1 VDAQVLR
8 LFHRV
13 RPPDFREQLPVRES
27 FSRADNMAEQR
38 VVCLQD
44 APHARLLVKVKL
56 NADEH
61 RLTLPTF
68 PRKLTAMPS
77 NFDEAFAAVQS
88 LAKDFDAQKDFYLSP
103 QYQEA
108 EVRKRFI
115 DKFLHALGWDV
126 NSDVQKNPFQQEV
139 KIEPA
144 VTVGKS
150 ERHADYAFYV
160 APHFRKHDVR
170 LFVEAKKP
178 AGELVTPENCYQT
191 IRYGANAGTP
201 LAALTSFR
209 QLVVLDSRY
218 KLNIDTATKKV
229 VRHYDYTDY
238 ADAAKFRE
246 IFDLLSRDA
255 VAANSLETLAES
267 LASKRG
273 KAVQRGTN
281 EIPIGD
287 AFLKELDTYRGIL
300 ARAFKNRNP
309 DLDGETLTEITQRTL
324 DRLVFLR
331 FLEDKGIETKESV
344 ANFGRRGTPWLDFV
358 AASKRLNG
366 IYNGI
371 VFRPHK
377 LDGPDFQVDED
388 VFAGVCKWLSDPRS
402 FYLFDIIPIHT
413 LGSIYEQFLGKVIV
427 TTDKRARVEEK
438 PEVRKAGGVYY
449 TPDYIVRYIVENT
462 VGKLIAGKTPA
473 QIAEMRFADIACGS
487 GSFLLGVFDLLLH
500 YHRDWFNANPDKAK
514 KAGCVQRDDGAW
526 HLSLQQRREIL
537 LHNIYGVDI
546 DRQAVEV
553 AQLSLYLKLLEEE
566 TTGTAREYQMEFHE
580 TLLPSLAK
588 NIVCGNSLIGTD
600 IVSGE
605 LFEPVEERKLNPMNF
620 EDRFPQIFRRRRG
633 DEAQTLLKDKSET
646 PHVVSYDSGGGELRD
661 APPGQLDYTMPGV
674 PLHGSFSYKKSK
686 KEKTV
691 PPPALPES
699 EYEGGFD
706 AILGNPPYLPIFEL
720 DKHTLDYF
728 AKKSLF
734 YQKRYDAYALFI
746 EQSLRFLKSEKGLL
760 GYIVPSSLMNNEAFI
775 LLRKHIAEQTTIL
788 EMRVLGG
795 NVFCGVNKDTMTILV
810 QKKVPTPDSDLIKV
824 KYFSAENEGWG
835 KCEKDFSLPSNK
847 LLADGAFAMSAS
859 NENDL
864 CQKIA
869 KAHKTK
875 PLSCFCKSFQGIVT
889 GSDNV
894 FIVAEEEECSFSKE
908 EEKYLR
914 PFLFGSDIGR
924 YGFVSAPQ
932 KIIYVTRLDSL
943 RGIPKIQKRLE
954 QERDKLSRRRETR
967 QGKIPWY
974 ALHWPRDKDIFE
986 QPKILIQGIR
996 NLTLP
1001 RRIVATVDN
1010 SDTYAGVN
1018 LTIVNKFADCQ
1029 YSLAFFLGILNSGAV
1044 NFLFRH
1050 RFVDHRIKN
1059 CYIDTVP
1066 IPELD
1071 LSVSAD
1077 KALHD
1082 KLVALVE
1089 QMLAAKPQ
1097 LARAQSDADKE
1108 FYGNKCVDLDR
1119 RIDALVYEL
1128 YGLTA
1133 DEIKIVEGVSK

>member
-1 VDAQVLR
+1 
-8 LFHRV
+8 
-13 RPPDFREQLPVRES
+13 
-27 FSRADNMAEQR
+27 
-38 VVCLQD
+38 
-44 APHARLLVKVKL
+44 
-56 NADEH
+56 
-61 RLTLPTF
+61 
-68 PRKLTAMPS
+68 MPS

-88 LAKDFDAQKDFYLSP
+88 LAKDFDEQKDFYLTP

-108 EVRKRFI
+108 EARNDFI
-115 DKFLHALGWDV
+115 NKFFFALGWDV
-126 NSDVQKNPFQQEV
+126 YHDLQKHPFKQEV
-139 KIEPA
+139 KLEPGVA
-144 VTVGKS
+144 MGES
-150 ERHADYAFYV
+150 ERRADYAFYV
-160 APHFRKHDVR
+160 TPHFRKDNVR
-170 LFVEAKKP
+170 FFVEAKKP
-178 AGELVTPENCYQT
+178 ASEIATPDNCFQT

-201 LAALTSFR
+201 LAVLTSFR

-229 VRHYDYTDY
+229 VRHYDYADY

-287 AFLKELDTYRGIL
+287 AFLQELDTYRGIL

-344 ANFGRRGTPWLDFV
+344 ANFERRGTPWLDFV

-377 LDGPDFQVDED
+377 LDDPDFQVDED
-388 VFAGVCKWLSDPRS
+388 VFASVCKWLSDPRS

-449 TPDYIVRYIVENT
+449 TPEYIVRYIVENT
-462 VGKLIAGKTPA
+462 VGKLIEGKTPA

-514 KAGCVQRDDGAW
+514 KAGCVQRDDDAW

-580 TLLPSLAK
+580 TLLPSLK
-588 NIVCGNSLIGTD
+588 DNIVCGNSLIGTD

-605 LFEPVEERKLNPMNF
+605 LFEPVEERKLNPMDF
-620 EDRFPQIFRRRRG
+620 EDRFPQIFRR
-633 DEAQTLLKDKSET
+633 KIS
-646 PHVVSYDSGGGELRD
+646 GGELRD

-686 KEKTV
+686 KDKTV
-691 PPPALPES
+691 PSPAVPVPEF
-699 EYEGGFD
+699 EGGFD
-706 AILGNPPYLPIFEL
+706 VVLGNPPWISLSGKFGNEFLPKTAQEYLIRKYEGNTYMPNMYE
-720 DKHTLDYF
+720 YF
-728 AKKSLF
+728 V
-734 YQKRYDAYALFI
+734 R
-746 EQSLRFLKSEKGLL
+746 KGLTL
-760 GYIVPSSLMNNEAFI
+760 TRENGLFGFIVPDRLGFNTQFFHLRDRILAESRIVSLLYKVPFPGITADTLVFIFCKGVVKSSHEVEISEYGHPPVLRKQTDLVAHPERRFEYKIDAKQDAFANRVAAFPCVKPLGEVASCTSGFGGKSQLITETRTDKDHIKTLKGDSIGRYEHRKGYWFEFKRENITGRTTDRAKLGAKPKI
-775 LLRKHIAEQTTIL
+775 LLRKTGDSIIATFDDSGIFPEQSLYFLFDSKTQIDFKYL
-788 EMRVLGG
+788 LGVI
-795 NVFCGVNKDTMTILV
+795 N
-810 QKKVPTPDSDLIKV
+810 S
-824 KYFSAENEGWG
+824 
-835 KCEKDFSLPSNK
+835 K
-847 LLADGAFAMSAS
+847 LLNWWFKKSCLTNEKSIAQVKTIDLVKLPIRTIEFS
-859 NENDL
+859 NTSD
-864 CQKIA
+864 
-869 KAHKTK
+869 
-875 PLSCFCKSFQGIVT
+875 KS
-889 GSDNV
+889 
-894 FIVAEEEECSFSKE
+894 
-908 EEKYLR
+908 R
-914 PFLFGSDIGR
+914 
-924 YGFVSAPQ
+924 
-932 KIIYVTRLDSL
+932 
-943 RGIPKIQKRLE
+943 
-954 QERDKLSRRRETR
+954 
-967 QGKIPWY
+967 
-974 ALHWPRDKDIFE
+974 
-986 QPKILIQGIR
+986 
-996 NLTLP
+996 
-1001 RRIVATVDN
+1001 
-1010 SDTYAGVN
+1010 
-1018 LTIVNKFADCQ
+1018 
-1029 YSLAFFLGILNSGAV
+1029 
-1044 NFLFRH
+1044 
-1050 RFVDHRIKN
+1050 
-1059 CYIDTVP
+1059 
-1066 IPELD
+1066 
-1071 LSVSAD
+1071 
-1077 KALHD
+1077 HD
-1082 KLVALVE
+1082 KMVSLVE

-1108 FYGNKCVDLDR
+1108 FYGNKCADLDR

-1128 YGLTA
+1128 YGLTEE
-1133 DEIKIVEGVSK
+1133 EINIVRGTSA